1 MKKQRKNTNHKAKRT
16 SAMVSHQP
24 ASETGVDR
32 RGMLRLVRNV
42 AIGAAVLGGTG
53 YVFAQNVMTTMHE
66 HDLDRVGN
74 GVSTIVQ
81 IHDPQCSMCLALQ
94 RETRKALDMLE
105 GRQIDYVVANIR
117 TQKGREFANRYG
129 AQHVTL
135 LLFNEAG
142 ELQDIVQ
149 GQQGSYQL
157 KDAFERLLAG

>member
-1 MKKQRKNTNHKAKRT
+1 MKKQRKSTNRKAKRA
-16 SAMVSHQP
+16 SAV
-24 ASETGVDR
+24 ASTQSASDADMDR
-32 RGMLRLVRNV
+32 RGMFRLIRNV

-53 YVFAQNVMTTMHE
+53 YVFADNVMTTMHE
-66 HDLDRVGN
+66 HDLERVGN

-105 GRQIDYVVANIR
+105 GQEIDYVVANIR

-135 LLFNEAG
+135 LLFDEAG
-142 ELQDIVQ
+142 DLQDIVQ

-157 KDAFERLLAG
+157 KVAFERLLAG